1 MELETLPR
9 TKSPIENDE
18 ATIVIATPEDSHHD
32 SPDKTRK
39 SANLRGHVQFAAVWW
54 TKFLNGWNDG
64 SSGALLP
71 RIQAVYH
78 VNFVIVSLIF
88 IMACVGFVVGA
99 LINVPLL
106 DRIGFGKVLVI
117 GALCQVVV
125 YTLQS
130 AALPFPAFVMTFTI
144 NGIGIALEDAQVTSY
159 VASLKDHPDIKMMLL
174 QAGYGAGAFSAPL
187 VATQFSQMTHWNFFY
202 LTSLGIAVTNVIVL
216 WSVFQLKPLEACFAQ
231 IGQLPE
237 EHHRDTGRS
246 GHNKMRQFLGMGTVH
261 MLAAFSLV
269 YVGTEVTIGGW
280 IVTFIEQV
288 RGGGA
293 SSGYISS
300 GFFGGLMVGRL
311 ALLWVN
317 RTLGDR
323 ISLYLYSFIAIG
335 LELIV
340 WFVPSLIGGA
350 VAVSLVGFV
359 LGPMYPIL
367 MSHTGRVLP
376 RWLLSG
382 SIGWIAGLGQAGSA
396 LFPFMTGAVANKAGI
411 ESLQPMLIGF
421 LSLMVGLWA
430 LVPKEARRPD

>member
-1 MELETLPR
+1 M
-9 TKSPIENDE
+9 
-18 ATIVIATPEDSHHD
+18 IAPQAEESHGD
-32 SPDKTRK
+32 LDKTRRN
-39 SANLRGHVQFAAVWW
+39 NLRGHVQFAAVWW
-54 TKFLNGWNDG
+54 TKCLNGWNDG
-64 SSGALLP
+64 TSGALLP
-71 RIQAVYH
+71 RMQAVYH
-78 VNFVIVSLIF
+78 VNFVVVSLIF
-88 IMACVGFVVGA
+88 VMACLGFVVGA

-117 GALCQVVV
+117 GAFCQVVV
-125 YTLQS
+125 YALQS
-130 AALPFPAFVMTFTI
+130 AALPFPAFVVTFAI
-144 NGIGIALEDAQVTSY
+144 NGVGIALQDAQVTSY
-159 VASLKDHPDIKMMLL
+159 VASLKDHPDIKMMIL
-174 QAGYGAGAFSAPL
+174 QAAYGAGALTAPL
-187 VATQFSQMTHWNFFY
+187 VATQFSQMAHWSYFY
-202 LTSLGIAVTNVIVL
+202 LVSLGIAVTNLIVL
-216 WSVFQLKPLEACFAQ
+216 WSVFRLKPLEACFAQ

-246 GHNKMRQFLGMGTVH
+246 GHNKMRQFLGMKTVH
-261 MLAAFSLV
+261 MLAAFALV

-300 GFFGGLMVGRL
+300 GFFGGLMLGRL
-311 ALLWVN
+311 GLVWVN
-317 RTLGDR
+317 QKLGDR
-323 ISLYLYSFIAIG
+323 ISLYLYSCIAIG
-335 LELIV
+335 LELVV

-367 MSHTGRVLP
+367 MNHTGRILP

-411 ESLQPMLIGF
+411 ESLQPMLLGF
-421 LSLMVGLWA
+421 LGLMIGLWT
-430 LVPKEARRPD
+430 LVPKDVRRPD